1 MGGMS
6 VELRLPDTRQA
17 VAAYQEKPYGPF
29 IATTFDM
36 LPRRVPDHINRS
48 RANAGRKPK
57 MKNASKRANNR
68 CR

>member
-1 MGGMS
+1 MS

-17 VAAYQEKPYGPF
+17 VATFLEKPYGPF
-29 IATTFDM
+29 IATTFDIF
-36 LPRRVPDHINRS
+36 PWRVPDHINRS

-57 MKNASKRANNR
+57 MKNASKRAGNR